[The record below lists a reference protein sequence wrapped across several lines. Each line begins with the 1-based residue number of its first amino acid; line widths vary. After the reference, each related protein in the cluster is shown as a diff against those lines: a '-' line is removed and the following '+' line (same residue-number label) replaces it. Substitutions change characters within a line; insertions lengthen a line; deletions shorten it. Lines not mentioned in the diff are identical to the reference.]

1 MSNKVKN
8 DIANTIYNFM
18 YEYCYF
24 DVYEDKAAALAET
37 MDFIS
42 TEDGRR
48 SLIDYFIPYLDDNET
63 MKQAADIIF
72 RLAAA

>member
-1 MSNKVKN
+1 MSYHVKK

-18 YEYCYF
+18 YEFCYF

-42 TEDGRR
+42 TENGRR
-48 SLIDYFIPYLDDNET
+48 SLIDYFIPYLDDSNT

>member
-1 MSNKVKN
+1 MSYHVKK
-8 DIANTIYNFM
+8 DIANTIYDFM

-24 DVYEDKAAALAET
+24 DIPEDKNTALSET

-42 TEDGRR
+42 TENGRH
-48 SLIDYFIPYLDDNET
+48 SLIDYFIPFLDDNDT

-72 RLAAA
+72 QLAAA

>member
-1 MSNKVKN
+1 MSDKLKN
-8 DIANTIYNFM
+8 DIANTIYDFM
-18 YEYCYF
+18 YEFCYF
-24 DVYEDKAAALAET
+24 DVCEDKGTALAET